1 MDGQGEGKQSKIA
14 SLTFKASPQRK
25 PYKGVVSL
33 PGVIEA
39 ENFDCGEE
47 GFTFHDSDGE
57 DSGNCGYRAD
67 NEGVDIRKTADGEY
81 VVGWNNAGEWYE
93 YSVNVKKQGL
103 YSCEATVSSGTT
115 GSGFRVGLVQPTG
128 SVTHLWSLSVAKTGD
143 NTWDNFKVQ
152 KASRNVELMPGNQI
166 LRITITGSNCDIN
179 KLNIS
184 LVEATGIDEL
194 GTVRENEDCRTYNIY
209 GQPVGKD
216 YRGIVIRNGK
226 RYMQR

>member
-1 MDGQGEGKQSKIA
+1 MYGQGEGKQSKIA
-14 SLTFKASPQRK
+14 SFTFKASPQRK
-25 PYKGVVSL
+25 PYKGVISL

-93 YSVNVKKQGL
+93 YTVNVKKQGL

-128 SVTHLWSLSVAKTGD
+128 SVTHLWSLSVAQTGD

-179 KLNIS
+179 KLNII
-184 LVEATGIDEL
+184 V
-194 GTVRENEDCRTYNIY
+194 VR
-209 GQPVGKD
+209 
-216 YRGIVIRNGK
+216 
-226 RYMQR
+226 